1 MSALV
6 DSPRTDRPFAI
17 ALGVLLVIGAAE
29 LLVTAFHF
37 SARARAHHVATA
49 TPAPKIASATSS
61 VTPAPAATAPPTV
74 AATPGEASTAAIS
87 ASDRLL
93 KQATALRERGDMMNA
108 IARLQEASQR
118 DPKNASVLAELAS
131 DYDSTQNLDRANDT
145 WRKILELGP
154 DVGTFYEL
162 ADRRL
167 KTGAQQPPPRA
178 QTDSAGTP
186 LDADGMPDGATFGVA
201 DVALEEAVDPD
212 AETNLKLRISV
223 KKRPGVAIDMS
234 KLKIIVR
241 FYDLVGND
249 RVIDTDADVNFE
261 WFNTKHDWSES
272 NPETLIVSYLRLKT
286 HAITSEAAISA
297 AAAAVTPGKLSSRKK
312 KAEAASADAL
322 PTDPGRRKYL
332 GYIIRIF
339 YDDKLQTVRAE
350 PSDLLTRAPAPNT
363 ASP

>member
-37 SARARAHHVATA
+37 SARARAQHAAAA
-49 TPAPKIASATSS
+49 TPAPRIASAMSS
-61 VTPAPAATAPPTV
+61 ATPVAAAPAAAV
-74 AATPGEASTAAIS
+74 ATPGEASTTTLS

-108 IARLQEASQR
+108 IAKLQEASQR

-145 WRKILELGP
+145 WRKIIELGP
-154 DVGTFYEL
+154 DAGTFYEL

-178 QTDSAGTP
+178 PTDSAGTP
-186 LDADGMPDGATFGVA
+186 LDADGIPAGSTFGVA
-201 DVALEEAVDPD
+201 DVALEEVVDPD
-212 AETNLKLRISV
+212 AETNLKLKIAV

-249 RVIDTDADVNFE
+249 RFVDTDADVNYE
-261 WFNTKHDWSES
+261 WFNSKHDWSEA

-297 AAAAVTPGKLSSRKK
+297 AAAAVTPGKISTRKK
-312 KAEAASADAL
+312 KAEAASADDL
-322 PTDPGRRKYL
+322 PTDPGHRKYL

-350 PSDLLTRAPAPNT
+350 PSDLLTRAPVPNT